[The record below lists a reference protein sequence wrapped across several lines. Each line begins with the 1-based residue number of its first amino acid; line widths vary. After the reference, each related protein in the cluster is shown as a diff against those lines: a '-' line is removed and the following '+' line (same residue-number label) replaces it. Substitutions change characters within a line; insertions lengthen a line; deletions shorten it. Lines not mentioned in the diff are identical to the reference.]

1 METMTKEKVKEAKPA
16 PLLDYYNFDALYSHN
31 GVYNFCIGGRG
42 LGKTYGA
49 KVKAISAAIRKGDQ
63 FIYLRRYKSELKAKD
78 GFFADLVGEFPEHQF
93 RLNGSTAEMAPI
105 GEGDKPQWKLIGY
118 FVALSTTQSL
128 KGMSY
133 HDVKLIIFDEFIIEK
148 GALHYL
154 PNEAEI
160 FTNFFST
167 VDRYKDKTR
176 VLFLANSVS
185 ITNPY
190 FIEFGIEPKA
200 HEEWIKSHQGFIV
213 CHFPESKDFKAGVY
227 KTRFGKFIQGTSYAD
242 YAVGNGFKDNSD
254 NLLGFKTSDAE
265 YMYTLETKHGTFSL
279 WKDYE
284 TRQWYAQEKLPKNQV
299 QFTLLA
305 GNVSDQKQ
313 LLMSND
319 RILQILRNNYSKGKV
334 SFDKPKTRNS
344 AIQIF
349 VR

>member
-1 METMTKEKVKEAKPA
+1 MKETIDTKPLGKAKA
-16 PLLDYYNFDALYSHN
+16 LEYYNFDALYSYN

-49 KVKAISAAIRKGDQ
+49 KLKAIKAAIKKGEQ

-78 GFFADLVGEFPEHQF
+78 GFFADLIGEFPNHIF
-93 RLNGSTAEMAPI
+93 RLNGGTAEMTLND
-105 GEGDKPQWKLIGY
+105 GKDKPDWKLIGY

-133 HDVKLIIFDEFIIEK
+133 PLVTLIIFDEFIIEK
-148 GALHYL
+148 GAIHYL

-190 FIEFGIEPKA
+190 FIEYGIEPKA
-200 HEEWIKSHQGFIV
+200 HQEWIKSHGGFII
-213 CHFPESKDFKAGVY
+213 CHFPESAEFSKGVY
-227 KTRFGKFIQGTSYAD
+227 ETRFGKFIQNTDYAE

-254 NLLGFKTSDAE
+254 NLLNLKNSEATYLYS
-265 YMYTLETKHGTFSL
+265 LETKIGTFSI
-279 WKDYE
+279 WKDYD
-284 TRQWYAQEKLPKNQV
+284 TREWYIQERRPKNEIL
-299 QFTLLA
+299 FTLQA
-305 GNVSDQKQ
+305 ETMAEGKQ
-313 LLMSND
+313 LLLNND
-319 RILQILRNNYSKGKV
+319 QMLQILRNNFSKGRV

-344 AIQIF
+344 FIQIF
-349 VR
+349 KR